1 MLNKVANFHFQKLSH
16 LTDYNS
22 LIGWNRIY
30 VFKSRLYENLRFETI
45 TEVNAVSRLT
55 SYRQLQ

>member
-1 MLNKVANFHFQKLSH
+1 MLNKVANFNFQNLSH

-30 VFKSRLYENLRFETI
+30 VCKSIHYEKLRFETI
-45 TEVNAVSRLT
+45 AEVDVVRRFT
-55 SYRQLQ
+55 SYASL

>member
-1 MLNKVANFHFQKLSH
+1 MLNKVANFNFQNLSH

-30 VFKSRLYENLRFETI
+30 DCKSIYYENLRFKTI
-45 TEVNAVSRLT
+45 AEVDAVRRFIS
-55 SYRQLQ
+55 